1 MASKAAI
8 KGPSN
13 KPQFFNNGGA
23 WYYED
28 NASIS
33 VYRSCSTDGAG
44 VGRITVRK
52 LAASLERMGYK
63 VTKPKKKGAA
73 KCQNKE

>member
-1 MASKAAI
+1 MAARKW
-8 KGPSN
+8 PSY
-13 KPQFFNNGGA
+13 KPQFFNNGDA

-28 NASIS
+28 NASIN
-33 VYRSCSTDGAG
+33 VYRSCSTVGTG

-63 VTKPKKKGAA
+63 VTKPVPKKKGAA
-73 KCQNKE
+73 K